1 MFLFVKK
8 KREDNLRPLTERE
21 IQERL
26 YGQYR
31 TKVPVVDSGI
41 PPVPAPQSVGE
52 LFAPPEH
59 HPVEENRVQPVQLSE
74 RSAEQAAIP
83 SYAVSHRSKKC
94 PSRATWEFPVAII
107 SRFGKPKWI
116 QKIEG
121 IPLSM
126 ITVIFFGLVFAAVG
140 VRAVSQLFL
149 GPLSQIKRIPEPAH
163 EVSGVAPGSG
173 KSVALPHE
181 PAASPSLAKKF
192 YTIQLVVYDD
202 PRITQRL
209 VDSLKSKNL
218 DAFTRAIKTS
228 RGKDRYLVFLGHY
241 RTYQEAESEL
251 SRYRKANLLATFPDS
266 FVRPQME

>member
-8 KREDNLRPLTERE
+8 KREDTLRPLSERE

-31 TKVPVVDSGI
+31 TKVPVVDPGA
-41 PPVPAPQSVGE
+41 PPVPDRQSVGE

-59 HPVEENRVQPVQLSE
+59 HPVEENGVQPAQLSE

-83 SYAVSHRSKKC
+83 SYAVSHLSKKYS
-94 PSRATWEFPVAII
+94 SRAPWEFPVAII

-116 QKIEG
+116 QKMEG

-126 ITVIFFGLVFAAVG
+126 IGAIFFGLVFTAVG
-140 VRAVSQLFL
+140 VRAVSQLFI
-149 GPLSQIKRIPEPAH
+149 GPLSQIKRIPEPVH
-163 EVSGVAPGSG
+163 EVLGLAPGSG
-173 KSVALPHE
+173 RSVVLPPK
-181 PAASPSLAKKF
+181 PAVSPSQGKKF

-202 PRITQRL
+202 PRMTQGL

-218 DAFTRAIKTS
+218 DAYARAIKTS

-251 SRYRKANLLATFPDS
+251 SKYRKSNSLAAFSDS